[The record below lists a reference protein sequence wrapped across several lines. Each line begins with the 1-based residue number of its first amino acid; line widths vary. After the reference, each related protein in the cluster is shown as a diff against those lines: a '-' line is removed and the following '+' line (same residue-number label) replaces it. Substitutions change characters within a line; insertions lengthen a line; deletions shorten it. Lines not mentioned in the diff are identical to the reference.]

1 MMIYRKIEGYD
12 YDFKESFNSI
22 MDEVVR
28 GIIEVDEAMS
38 MLDETLKIGLIQCD
52 DRADEVRAWHRSAMS
67 FLEQLELL

>member
-22 MDEVVR
+22 MQEVLR

-52 DRADEVRAWHRSAMS
+52 DRAEEVRAWHESAMS